1 MLPLAIPV
9 KTLVSVDLKFSS
21 GKMPLAVAQIAHAKH
36 PLYFNTHNL
45 TEIRKGLK
53 SRQVRIEG
61 KIKVNTGKR
70 RIAV

>member
-36 PLYFNTHNL
+36 PLYFNTHDL
-45 TEIRKGLK
+45 REIRKGLK
-53 SRQVRIEG
+53 SRQVRVEG
-61 KIKVNTGKR
+61 KIMVNSSKL
-70 RIAV
+70 RIAG

>member
-36 PLYFNTHNL
+36 PLYFNTHDL
-45 TEIRKGLK
+45 REIRKGLK
-53 SRQVRIEG
+53 TRQVRVIG
-61 KIKVNTGKR
+61 KIQVTKPGR
-70 RIAV
+70 RVA